1 MPAAEWYHQ
10 KAEECVALA
19 KGVRLNEE
27 RARHYALAEYY
38 TRLAM
43 NPRTGEDATVAKPG
57 LGFGLRPD
65 F

>member
-1 MPAAEWYHQ
+1 MPAAEWYHR

-19 KGVRLNEE
+19 KGVRLSEE
-27 RARHYALAEYY
+27 RASLYALAEYY

-43 NPRTGEDATVAKPG
+43 NLRTEEVATLAKPG
-57 LGFGLRPD
+57 LGFGLRSD

>member
-1 MPAAEWYHQ
+1 MPAAEWYHR

-27 RARHYALAEYY
+27 RASLYALAEYF

-43 NPRTGEDATVAKPG
+43 DETRADTVGSRT
-57 LGFGLRPD
+57 
-65 F
+65 